1 MLSLKKIRE
10 KNQVNSTGNIDVK
23 SLLLKLEVFGQNEF
37 MDGYYPA
44 CVLYVCVVPI
54 AWALHVGILSSARCP
69 NGVGGDNRYWQYRVP
84 ARHPVLETQQSDP

>member
-1 MLSLKKIRE
+1 MGTKTGKVHTICTPCSKLS
-10 KNQVNSTGNIDVK
+10 SPT
-23 SLLLKLEVFGQNEF
+23 LESFAAN
-37 MDGYYPA
+37 PA